1 MKKIYSILLG
11 TMLLGM
17 ASCELDN
24 YDEPGTFLTG
34 RITYNGE
41 AIQTRSNAVSFQLWQ
56 NGYPLKGNLDVA
68 IDQDGS
74 FSGRFFDGS
83 YKLVFAKGQGPFKTI
98 IQNPQRLDT
107 LDVAIK
113 ENINFDIEV
122 LPYYMI
128 RNAQF
133 SHVGDDIKATCS
145 IEKIITGVDAKD
157 IEHVTLYIN
166 KTAWVS
172 SNDQEYIN
180 NDDPEIIRGNFSDL
194 NAINLTQAIPEQ
206 YAGSDYLFAR
216 IAVKIKNVEDE
227 IYSPVAKV
235 SLK

>member
-1 MKKIYSILLG
+1 MKNIYSILLG

-34 RITYNGE
+34 RITYQGE
-41 AIQTRSNAVSFQLWQ
+41 PIQTRSNAVSFQIWQ
-56 NGYPLKGNLDVA
+56 NGYPIKGNSDIA

-83 YKLVFAKGQGPFKTI
+83 YKLVFTRNQGPFKTI

-107 LDVAIK
+107 LDIAISG
-113 ENINFDIEV
+113 NTNFDIEV

-133 SHVGDDIKATCS
+133 SHVGNDIKASCS

-166 KTAWVS
+166 NTAWVS
-172 SNDQEYIN
+172 SNYQEFKNIE
-180 NDDPEIIRGNFSDL
+180 PLIRGNFSDL
-194 NAINLTQAIPEQ
+194 NAINLTQAIPEK
-206 YAGSDYLFAR
+206 YAGSNYLFTR
-216 IAVKIKNVEDE
+216 IAVKIKDVEDE
-227 IYSPVAKV
+227 IYSSVEKV
-235 SLK
+235 TLK

>member
-24 YDEPGTFLTG
+24 YDEPGSFLTG

-41 AIQTRSNAVSFQLWQ
+41 AIQTRSDEVRFQLWQ

-68 IDQDGS
+68 IDQDGT
-74 FSGRFFDGS
+74 FNGRFFDGS
-83 YKLVFAKGQGPFKTI
+83 YKLVFPKGQGPFKTI

-107 LDVAIK
+107 LDISIK
-113 ENINFDIEV
+113 GNTNLDIEV

-133 SHVGDDIKATCS
+133 SHAGATVKASCS

-157 IEHVTLYIN
+157 IERVGLYVN
-166 KTAWVS
+166 NTAWVS
-172 SNDQEYIN
+172 SDDQEWIDRVDN
-180 NDDPEIIRGNFSDL
+180 VDFSNL
-194 NAINLTQAIPEQ
+194 NAINIEVAVSGK
-206 YAGSDYLFAR
+206 YANSDYVYAR
-216 IAVKIKNVEDE
+216 IGVKIKDVEDE
-227 IYSPVAKV
+227 IYSSVTKV

>member
-24 YDEPGTFLTG
+24 YDEPGSFLTG
-34 RITYNGE
+34 RVTYKGE
-41 AIQTRSNAVSFQLWQ
+41 PIQTRSDEVRFQLWQ
-56 NGYPLKGNLDVA
+56 NGYALKGGKDVA

-83 YKLVFAKGQGPFKTI
+83 YKLVFANNQGPFKTI
-98 IQNPQRLDT
+98 VQNPQRLDT
-107 LDVAIK
+107 LDIAIK
-113 ENINFDIEV
+113 GNTNFDIEV

-133 SHVGDDIKATCS
+133 SHVGTSVKATCS

-157 IEHVTLYIN
+157 IERVGLYIN
-166 KTAWVS
+166 NTAFVS
-172 SNDQEYIN
+172 SDDQEWIERVDN
-180 NDDPEIIRGNFSDL
+180 VDFSNL
-194 NAINLTQAIPEQ
+194 GAINAAVTVPQA
-206 YAGSDYLFAR
+206 YAGSDYVYAR
-216 IAVKIKNVEDE
+216 IGVKIKDVEDE
-227 IYSPVAKV
+227 IYTSVTKV